1 MVVLLAKLFYRESVF
16 DVSVRFIVFISLLL
30 HSVLCNAQN
39 NGVVIN
45 RPLTWSD
52 FKGRGT
58 DGSPV
63 KAKTFTYM
71 GYSSKVKNG
80 KFSYK
85 VTCYFIPKQSWVS
98 RGYLKQC
105 SKAESA
111 YLLKHE
117 QGHYDIARII
127 AREADAALAK
137 LKRADKRTIKQARS
151 TFMRYVN
158 KLKTVQA
165 RYDRDTRHS
174 LNNAGQSRWNAK
186 IEKGLRQGYIE

>member
-1 MVVLLAKLFYRESVF
+1 MRVYFIILCLLST
-16 DVSVRFIVFISLLL
+16 I
-30 HSVLCNAQN
+30 LCNAQSK
-39 NGVVIN
+39 GVVIN
-45 RPLTWSD
+45 RQLNWGD
-52 FKGRGT
+52 FKGRSV
-58 DGSPV
+58 DNSAV
-63 KAKTFTYM
+63 KAKTYTYM
-71 GYSSKVKNG
+71 GYQSKVKNG

-85 VTCYFIPKQSWVS
+85 VTCYFIPGQSWVS
-98 RGYLKQC
+98 RAYLRQC
-105 SKAESA
+105 SKQESA

-117 QGHYDIARII
+117 QGHYDIAKII